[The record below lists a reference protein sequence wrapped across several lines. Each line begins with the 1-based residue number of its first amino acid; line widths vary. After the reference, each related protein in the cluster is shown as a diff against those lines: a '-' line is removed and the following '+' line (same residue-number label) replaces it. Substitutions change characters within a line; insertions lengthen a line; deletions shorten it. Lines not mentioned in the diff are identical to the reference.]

1 MIEFLTKDYW
11 ISFTNTIVDWTI
23 KEIPVML
30 FLIILFIIALKIEWF
45 VFDKFKATMLKRTAR
60 SKERIKKIEA
70 EKRIN
75 TLMSIS
81 KRMGRLV
88 IWMIFI
94 MIFLRQIGL
103 DIAPILAGAG
113 IVGLAVGFGAQELVR
128 DFISGFFMLFEDQI
142 RKGDVANIN
151 GVVGIVEKIEMRTIT
166 LRDFSGTVHIVQNGK
181 VNTLAN
187 MTKEWSAI
195 VLDVGVAYKEDVD
208 KVIRIMKEVGEKM
221 ATDKEYKDQILEPVE
236 IFGLDKFAD
245 SALIIKARIKTI
257 PLSQWAIGREYRRRI
272 KYAFDENNIEIPFPH
287 TTVYWGEE
295 IKPLELNVIK
305 KGE

>member
-1 MIEFLTKDYW
+1 MMEFLTKEYW
-11 ISFTNTIVDWTI
+11 IDFLNSVIHWAVQ
-23 KEIPVML
+23 EIPVIL
-30 FLIILFIIALKIEWF
+30 FLIVLFILALKIEWF
-45 VFDKFKATMLKRTAR
+45 AFDKFKAALLKR
-60 SKERIKKIEA
+60 SEKNLKGVKRIES

-75 TLMSIS
+75 TLISIT
-81 KRMGRLV
+81 KRLGR
-88 IWMIFI
+88 MILWVVFV
-94 MIFLRQIGL
+94 MIFLRQIGI

-142 RKGDVANIN
+142 RKGDVADIN

-166 LRDFSGTVHIVQNGK
+166 LRDFSGAVHIIQNGK

-195 VLDVGVAYKEDVD
+195 VLEIGVAYKEDID
-208 KVIRIMKEVGEKM
+208 RVIAIMKDVGEKM
-221 ATDKEYKDQILEPVE
+221 IAEKEYKDQILEPIE

-272 KYAFDENNIEIPFPH
+272 KYAFDSNNIEIPFPH

-295 IKPLELNVIK
+295 INPLKLNVIR
-305 KGE
+305 GE

>member
-1 MIEFLTKDYW
+1 MMEFLTKDYW
-11 ISFTNTIVDWTI
+11 IGFMNTIVDWI
-23 KEIPVML
+23 VKEIPVML
-30 FLIILFIIALKIEWF
+30 FLIILFIVALKIEWF
-45 VFDKFKATMLKRTAR
+45 VFDKFKIALLKRAGK
-60 SKERIKKIEA
+60 SKERVKKAEA

-81 KRMGRLV
+81 KKMGRLV
-88 IWMIFI
+88 IWVIFS

-128 DFISGFFMLFEDQI
+128 DFISGFFMLFENQI

-166 LRDFSGTVHIVQNGK
+166 LRDFSGSVHIIQNGK

-195 VLDVGVAYKEDVD
+195 VLDIGVAYKEDVD
-208 KVIRIMKEVGEKM
+208 KVIGLMKEVGEKM
-221 ATDKEYKDQILEPVE
+221 AQDDDFKDQIVEPVE

-257 PLSQWAIGREYRRRI
+257 PLSQWAVGREYRRRI

-295 IKPLELNVIK
+295 INPLKLNVIK
-305 KGE
+305 GE

>member
-1 MIEFLTKDYW
+1 MLEFTTKEYW
-11 ISFTNTIVDWTI
+11 LDFMNIVLNWVI

-30 FLIILFIIALKIEWF
+30 FLILLF
-45 VFDKFKATMLKRTAR
+45 VFTLKLEGYLLERLKATLLAR
-60 SKERIKKIEA
+60 SSKYKKGVKKAEA
-70 EKRIN
+70 VKRIN
-75 TLMSIS
+75 TLMDII
-81 KRMGRLV
+81 KKLGRLV
-88 IWMIFI
+88 IWLIFI

-113 IVGLAVGFGAQELVR
+113 IIGLAVGFGAQELVR
-128 DFISGFFMLFEDQI
+128 DFISGFFMLLEDQI
-142 RKGDVANIN
+142 RIGDVADIN

-195 VLDVGVAYKEDVD
+195 VLEIGVAYKEDVD
-208 KVIRIMKEVGEKM
+208 KVIGIMKEVGENM

-245 SALIIKARIKTI
+245 SALIIKCRFKTI
-257 PLSQWAIGREYRRRI
+257 PLSQWSIGREYRRRI

-295 IKPLELNVIK
+295 INPLKLNVIK
-305 KGE
+305 GE

>member
-88 IWMIFI
+88 IWLIFI

-272 KYAFDENNIEIPFPH
+272 KYAFDENDIEIPFPH